1 MNSQQNALRPEMK
14 CSQTQS
20 NLIGAPASGL
30 VSSLSQTQP
39 HQQSSVVQNH
49 QSSMTLSSSR
59 ILTNLQDRMLHEGA
73 ASNSKSSKAAAAAVA
88 AARVNANINAAAA
101 QNVQKLAVPDLA
113 QKLLKTQMSLDLK
126 GLSKIA
132 QQ

>member
-1 MNSQQNALRPEMK
+1 MSAQN
-14 CSQTQS
+14 
-20 NLIGAPASGL
+20 
-30 VSSLSQTQP
+30 
-39 HQQSSVVQNH
+39 

-59 ILTNLQDRMLHEGA
+59 LLTNLQDRMLQEGT
-73 ASNSKSSKAAAAAVA
+73 NSKSSKAAAAAVA

-101 QNVQKLAVPDLA
+101 QNVQKLAVPDLV
-113 QKLLKTQMSLDLK
+113 QKLHKTQMSLDLK

>member
-1 MNSQQNALRPEMK
+1 
-14 CSQTQS
+14 
-20 NLIGAPASGL
+20 
-30 VSSLSQTQP
+30 
-39 HQQSSVVQNH
+39 
-49 QSSMTLSSSR
+49 MTLSSSR